1 MLHQLVFPVLLLK
14 GAVEKDLYQA
24 WFMATNSQ
32 IFCFQWLCSW
42 SLMEGRQLSLWGRRS
57 YASIDACDLS
67 GRLTLHLP
75 ALREIRDPF
84 FAALRHSCS
93 LAGLCPW
100 CSLPRL
106 CLFCVTFGAGRM
118 LRMCPQVAI
127 ELQRAVTLC
136 QQIWPGSVPW
146 SPCFI
151 SLLNLL
157 GELLRSYEVWFSLF
171 WDACLS
177 EGRCCVTNSSVHE
190 GRYCW

>member
-1 MLHQLVFPVLLLK
+1 MVRCTIQPNFFYFFWLLSTQKKYWMLHQLVFPVLLLK
-14 GAVEKDLYQA
+14 GAMEKDLYQA

-93 LAGLCPW
+93 LAGLRPW

-136 QQIWPGSVPW
+136 QQQSG
-146 SPCFI
+146 
-151 SLLNLL
+151 L
-157 GELLRSYEVWFSLF
+157 GASRGHL
-171 WDACLS
+171 A
-177 EGRCCVTNSSVHE
+177 SSV
-190 GRYCW
+190 C